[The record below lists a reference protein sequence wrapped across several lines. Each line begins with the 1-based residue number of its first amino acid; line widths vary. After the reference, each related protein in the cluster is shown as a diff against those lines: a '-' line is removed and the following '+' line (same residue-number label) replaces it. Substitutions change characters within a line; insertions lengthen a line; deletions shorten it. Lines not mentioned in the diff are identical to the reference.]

1 MSRRRAGAVL
11 LVSIATAALA
21 ALVAAGQPVRPL
33 AAGEAGRGEP
43 ALVLIH
49 GIGSDRTEWD
59 AVSARLS
66 GRHRIVAVDLPGHG
80 ASEPDESVR
89 VQAVAARLDRA
100 LEERGIRRAV
110 LVGHSYGALVAL
122 AEAAEHPKRTQGV
135 VVVDIGSYNA
145 ADSSRIANLDMI
157 MTRYYP
163 AFIQNVF
170 ETMCADST
178 GRERLLAQ
186 AQAVPQPVLSA
197 YFRDAWRAD
206 LRPSVAR
213 IRAPILV
220 VATSALWP
228 EETPWDSVRAA
239 LGYAGARR
247 ATAVR
252 IPLSNHFVPLD
263 APDSLAAVIERFAGT
278 LR

>member
-11 LVSIATAALA
+11 LVAIAAAALA

-59 AVSARLS
+59 AVSALLS
-66 GRHRIVAVDLPGHG
+66 GRHRILAVDLPGHG
-80 ASEPDESVR
+80 ASEPDDSVR
-89 VQAVAARLDRA
+89 VAAIAARLDRT
-100 LEERGIRRAV
+100 LENSGIRRAV

-122 AEAAEHPKRTQGV
+122 AEAAEHPKRALGV
-135 VVVDIGSYNA
+135 VVVDMGAYNA
-145 ADSSRIANLDMI
+145 ADSSRIANLDTI

-163 AFIQNVF
+163 PFIQNVF
-170 ETMCADST
+170 ESLSADST

-186 AQAVPQPVLSA
+186 ARAVPQPVLSA

-228 EETPWDSVRAA
+228 AGVPWDSVRTA
-239 LGYAGARR
+239 LGYAAAPR
-247 ATAVR
+247 ATGVR
-252 IPLSNHFVPLD
+252 ILQSKHFVPLD
-263 APDSLAAVIERFAGT
+263 APDSLAALIEGFAGT